1 MEHLG
6 FPLSSHRQ
14 EKETKE
20 NVKEKRERHVTRAQK
35 DAESSLSYK
44 TQAAQIHVARDGCNV
59 IYITYVTRA
68 GVAIQATVENIRDF
82 LLLLSWKE

>member
-14 EKETKE
+14 GKEATEEYKLWRDMLREKHES
-20 NVKEKRERHVTRAQK
+20 HVTRAKK

-44 TQAAQIHVARDGCNV
+44 TTLYGQFSTPEI
-59 IYITYVTRA
+59 
-68 GVAIQATVENIRDF
+68 
-82 LLLLSWKE
+82 